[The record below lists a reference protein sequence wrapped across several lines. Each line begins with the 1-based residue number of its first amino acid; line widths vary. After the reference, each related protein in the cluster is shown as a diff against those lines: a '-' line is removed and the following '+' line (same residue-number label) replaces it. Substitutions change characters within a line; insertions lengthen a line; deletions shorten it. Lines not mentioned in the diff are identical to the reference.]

1 MFIISTDK
9 LKLKT
14 ECFKT
19 GTLFGAKCITDTK
32 IMKKLILF
40 SALVTFL
47 FSCKQEQN
55 SFTPKYQEILGAWNL
70 KTISYDSAGINITK
84 PIPYNK
90 LLIKDN
96 LTYTIYMDQTTS
108 VEDGF
113 INIVTQTKNK
123 LELFFDAHYPIYS
136 SYAGS
141 HVFGFSN
148 VELISLSNDQ
158 MILKTINA
166 GYGVYTDKEITYNR

>member
-1 MFIISTDK
+1 
-9 LKLKT
+9 
-14 ECFKT
+14 
-19 GTLFGAKCITDTK
+19 
-32 IMKKLILF
+32 
-40 SALVTFL
+40 
-47 FSCKQEQN
+47 
-55 SFTPKYQEILGAWNL
+55 
-70 KTISYDSAGINITK
+70 
-84 PIPYNK
+84 
-90 LLIKDN
+90 
-96 LTYTIYMDQTTS
+96 MDQTTS